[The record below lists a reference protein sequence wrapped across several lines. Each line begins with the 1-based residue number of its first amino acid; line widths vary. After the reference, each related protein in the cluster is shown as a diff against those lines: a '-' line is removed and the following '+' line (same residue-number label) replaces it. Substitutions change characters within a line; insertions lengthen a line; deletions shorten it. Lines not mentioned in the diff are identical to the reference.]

1 MKKFILLLI
10 VVFITGLVQADNKE
24 KDIKSQID
32 KVTVFTNHA
41 QITRVAE
48 TTFQKGSYLLR
59 FTDLSPNINSNSVR
73 IKGSGDLMVMS
84 VRFKHN
90 EAKKKEYPQKI
101 RLIEN
106 RIKEV
111 KEKIETENMWI
122 QYLSEDENYLKK
134 NTTMVNPQELASPES
149 IKNMHNYFQKKL
161 ESIRLQKL
169 KKSRM
174 IEELNDSVQNM
185 QNRINALNNVK
196 EDPSGEILIEIDVR
210 QYTKAEF
217 ELSYLVSNAGWYAG
231 YDLRIEN
238 INEPVQLTYKA
249 YIFQNTGISWNNVN
263 LKLSNADV
271 RKSGRMPKLKPYYIY
286 TGGRTTQQSGQRFQ
300 NPNRPYNQAIRHV
313 SGYVRDASTGETL
326 PGVNI
331 RTNAG
336 NTTTSDVNGFYSI
349 DIPDRARYLY
359 YNYVG
364 YQNLNQNVS
373 SSQMNVF
380 LNPSHQSLEAMSISS
395 SRRIDAVQM
404 TPPNKAANYTKGQT
418 KAKDVQISQPQAT
431 ISQPV
436 ANVEY
441 KLEGRHNIENSGK
454 ARAVAFR
461 TKNVPSIY
469 EYQCIPKLHEYA
481 FLFARISGW
490 EDLNLVTGKAN
501 VYFENTY
508 VGETTIN
515 VNQMKDTLMLS
526 LGEDQNI
533 IVSRIKL
540 KDFSKKQSFTNNFKV
555 SRKYQINLQN
565 NKKSK
570 IKLKVYDQVPVSQVK
585 DVEIDID
592 ELSNGTLNP
601 NNGFVEWQMELDG
614 KSKKELEIGYTI
626 KYPKSLNLHIP

>member
-1 MKKFILLLI
+1 MILLIAVFLTGI
-10 VVFITGLVQADNKE
+10 VEADNKE
-24 KDIKSQID
+24 KNVKSQID

-41 QITRVAE
+41 QITRLAE
-48 TTFQKGSYLLR
+48 TSFQKGNYLLQ
-59 FTDLSPNINSNSVR
+59 FTDLSPHIDGNSIRV
-73 IKGSGDLMVMS
+73 KGSGDLMVMS

-90 EAKKKEYPQKI
+90 QAKKKEYPEKI
-101 RLIEN
+101 RLLEN
-106 RIKEV
+106 RIKKV
-111 KEKIETENMWI
+111 RKEIETENMWI
-122 QYLSEDENYLKK
+122 SYLSEDESYLKN
-134 NTTMVNPQELASPES
+134 NTSMVNPQELASPES
-149 IKNMHNYFQKKL
+149 IKNMHSYFQKKL
-161 ESIRLQKL
+161 EKIRFQKL
-169 KKSRM
+169 EKSR
-174 IEELNDSVQNM
+174 IIKELNDSVSNM
-185 QNRINALNNVK
+185 QNRINALNSVK
-196 EDPSGEILIEIDVR
+196 EDPSGEILIEINVR

-217 ELSYLVSNAGWYAG
+217 ELSYLVSNAGWYGG
-231 YDLRIEN
+231 YDLRVEN
-238 INEPVQLTYKA
+238 INEPVQLSYKA
-249 YIFQNTGISWNNVN
+249 NIFQSTGVNWNNVR
-263 LKLSNADV
+263 LKLSNV
-271 RKSGRMPKLKPYYIY
+271 NVTKSGSMPKLTPYYVY
-286 TGGRTTQQSGQRFQ
+286 AGHTKQQQGQRFQ

-326 PGVNI
+326 PGANV

-336 NTTTSDVNGFYSI
+336 NSTTTDVNGFYSI

-364 YQNLNQNVS
+364 YQNINQNVS

-380 LNPSHQSLEAMSISS
+380 LNQSHQSLESMSVTTTQG
-395 SRRIDAVQM
+395 IDAVQL
-404 TPPNKAANYTKGQT
+404 TPPNKVANYKKNDT
-418 KAKDVQISQPQAT
+418 KAKDIRISQPQAT

-436 ANVEY
+436 ANIEY
-441 KLEGRHNIENSGK
+441 TLEGRHNIKTTGK
-454 ARAVAFR
+454 ARAIAFR
-461 TKNVPSIY
+461 TKKVPSIY

-515 VNQMKDTLMLS
+515 VHQMKDTLMLS

-540 KDFSKKQSFTNNFKV
+540 KDFSKKQAFTNNFKV
-555 SRKYQINLQN
+555 SRKYEINLQN
-565 NKKSK
+565 NKNSK
-570 IKLKVYDQVPVSQVK
+570 IKLKVYDQVPVSRVK

-601 NNGFVEWQMELDG
+601 NNGFVEWQMELDK
-614 KSKKELEIGYTI
+614 KSKKKLEIGYTI